1 MITILGKQTTLREV
15 YEVPLV
21 TPPNAGS
28 RWAGI
33 RHGDL
38 IAILFAEFSKRQWY
52 IADAKFSLSNI
63 GGPGAVCVGA
73 FDLGSTQSPTSLPT
87 APDGLCLGLGFLNA
101 NNRRRPLR
109 LYVGATVAICA
120 NGLATGELAL
130 EERHTHTLDLHA
142 AIATAMDDYVE
153 IAGALSGLVS
163 RLRGQQLVAGEAEQL
178 ILGAGQNGLLSWKL
192 VGQVYQEYLAVPPGA
207 TAGTAW
213 ALLMAFTSVI
223 KQVPVHQQMPR
234 IIEFQSL
241 LSWSGR

>member
-1 MITILGKQTTLREV
+1 MITILGKSASLDLVRTI
-15 YEVPLV
+15 PLV

-38 IAILFAEFSKRQWY
+38 INTLLEEFYERNWFVT
-52 IADAKFSLSNI
+52 DMKFSLSNI

-73 FDLGSTQSPTSLPT
+73 FELVRPQSHTLLPT

-109 LYVGATVAICA
+109 LYVGATVQICA

-142 AIATAMDDYVE
+142 ALATAMDDYVE

-192 VGQVYQEYLAVPPGA
+192 VGQVYQEYLAGPPGA
-207 TAGTAW
+207 TVGTAW